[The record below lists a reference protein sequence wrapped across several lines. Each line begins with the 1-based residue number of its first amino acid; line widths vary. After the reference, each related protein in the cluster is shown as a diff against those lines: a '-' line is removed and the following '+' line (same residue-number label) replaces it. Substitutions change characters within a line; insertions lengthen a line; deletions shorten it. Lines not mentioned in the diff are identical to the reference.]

1 MRALKSLFTVLLGA
15 GLVGI
20 VTLFL
25 YVEWMFVHGSFAN
38 FFKPL
43 VQLFVLGSML
53 ILPLFWVL
61 LAILVVGYFG
71 RRVIRKRLDRTVEEK

>member
-1 MRALKSLFTVLLGA
+1 MKALKNLFTILFGA

-20 VTLFL
+20 VALFL
-25 YVEWMFVHGSFAN
+25 HVEWMFVNGSFAN

-43 VQLFVLGSML
+43 VQVFVVGSML

-61 LAILVVGYFG
+61 LAIFVLGYFG
-71 RRVIRKRLDRTVEEK
+71 RRAIRKRMDRTVVE

>member
-1 MRALKSLFTVLLGA
+1 MRALKNLFTVLFGS

-20 VTLFL
+20 VILFL
-25 YVEWMFVHGSFAN
+25 HVEWMFIHGSFAN
-38 FFKPL
+38 FFHPL
-43 VQLFVLGSML
+43 VQLYVLGSTL

-71 RRVIRKRLDRTVEEK
+71 RRVIRKCMERTVEER

>member
-25 YVEWMFVHGSFAN
+25 RVEWMFVHGSFSS

-43 VQLFVLGSML
+43 IQLFVLGSML
-53 ILPLFWVL
+53 ILPLFWIL

-71 RRVIRKRLDRTVEEK
+71 RRVIRKRMDRTVEEK

>member
-1 MRALKSLFTVLLGA
+1 MISLKNLFTVLLGA
-15 GLVGI
+15 GLAGI

-25 YVEWMFVHGSFAN
+25 HVEWMFVHGSFAN

-71 RRVIRKRLDRTVEEK
+71 RRVVGKRMDRTVEEK